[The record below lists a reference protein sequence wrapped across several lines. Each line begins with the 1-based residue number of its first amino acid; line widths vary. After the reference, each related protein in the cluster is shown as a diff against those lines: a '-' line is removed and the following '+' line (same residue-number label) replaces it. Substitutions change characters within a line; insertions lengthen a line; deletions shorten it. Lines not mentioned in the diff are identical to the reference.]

1 MRVAVIGCGKQAPKH
16 LHGLRGAG
24 LGNAD
29 LVVTDVDAGR
39 AGTLAAK
46 EGVSAIMLD
55 GIWGDAGINA
65 VVIATPTFTHAELAG
80 KAIGSGKA
88 FLCEKPLAGDGREAR
103 ALAERAEAAGVT
115 GMVGYIYRSVP
126 VFQHVHHLL
135 RDETVLAH
143 LNLALL
149 RIGGRGSHQVWK
161 HQRAHGGGAINEM
174 LVHTLD
180 LALWLFGL
188 PQHVQLLASELRAPT
203 RLINGCKEIVD
214 AEDMVLVR
222 LEYEGGPSVYLQ
234 ADMLTPAFTQ
244 RLEVQGA
251 NGTLAASIQRDEPSY
266 LYLVEKHGQH
276 PAGRHALQS
285 ENAEPYITQ
294 SRTFLTAAAARSR
307 PVYGALHEAV
317 VLHELI
323 DELHLQQEKFT

>member
-39 AGTLAAK
+39 VGALAAK
-46 EGVSAIMLD
+46 EGVSAIPLD
-55 GIWGDAGINA
+55 KVWDDAGINA

-103 ALAERAEAAGVT
+103 ALAERAEAVGVA

-126 VFQHVHHLL
+126 VFQHVRRLL
-135 RDETVLAH
+135 HDETVLGR

-149 RIGGRGSHQVWK
+149 RIGGRGSHQTWK
-161 HQRAHGGGAINEM
+161 HLRAHGGGAINEM

-180 LALWLFGL
+180 LALWLFGA
-188 PQHVQLLASELRAPT
+188 PNHVHLLASELRVPV
-203 RLINGCKEIVD
+203 RLINGRSETVD

-222 LEYEGGPSVYLQ
+222 LDYDAGPSVYLQ

-244 RLEVQGA
+244 RLEAQGMH
-251 NGTLAASIQRDEPSY
+251 GTLVASIQQEEPAY
-266 LYLVEKHGQH
+266 LFLTEKRGHH
-276 PAGRHALQS
+276 PSGRHALQH
-285 ENAEPYITQ
+285 EDHDPYVTQ
-294 SRTFLTAAAARSR
+294 SRTFLAAAAAGRK
-307 PVYGALHEAV
+307 PAYGALHEAV
-317 VLHELI
+317 LLHELI
-323 DELHLQQEKFT
+323 DQLHLQQEKFT